1 MNIDITKLINGVQD
15 SIDVNEVINI
25 DKEVFKNTDI
35 IELNNI
41 SLNGSIY
48 VDAANIYHIDID
60 VDGVMVL
67 PCSIT
72 LKPVDYKFSCKV
84 EEEFDETELSN
95 IKNDKISK
103 NTIDILPI
111 IWENIV
117 LEVPLRVLSSDA
129 YNTKIEGD
137 GWKLVIDTDQEGE
150 E

>member
-84 EEEFDETELSN
+84 EEEFGETELSN

-117 LEVPLRVLSSDA
+117 LEIPLRVLSSDA

>member
-15 SIDVNEVINI
+15 SIDVNEAINI

-117 LEVPLRVLSSDA
+117 LEIPLRVLSSDA

>member
-117 LEVPLRVLSSDA
+117 LEIPLRVLSSDA